1 VKGWSALLGA
11 LGFVAL
17 LFAVIAVLLLV
28 LGGGAA
34 SDLPWLW
41 GNLIVGLVL
50 LGVAF
55 ATSLDELRARARS
68 GEARRVGKYGTSA
81 IAGTLLGIAILGLL
95 GFLAERNSV
104 RFDWTESGIH
114 SLSDQS
120 QKVLAGLDKDVEVTA
135 LYSAVEQPAIRPLL
149 ERYGYASPRFKV
161 TWADPTARPD
171 LVESLG
177 AEREKLAGG
186 LLHVKLGAESTFID
200 DVDEERLTNAL
211 VKLTRTAVKRVYF
224 VEGHNERAASGE
236 TAAEEGGFARIADA
250 LRNENYQV
258 ETLVLGTVADV
269 PEDADVVVI
278 GGATRPFLP
287 QEHAALQRYLAR
299 GGALL
304 VMLDPMAKTDL
315 YADLKSWG
323 VKLGEDY
330 VIDQVQGLFGR
341 AATPVADRYGDH
353 DITRDLREVTL
364 FHLVRSVR
372 AEEAAKDQFAEIVLT
387 GESSWAE
394 TSLDPRPAFGQGDT
408 KGPVPIAVAGT
419 PKLDGVAPPPVS
431 AEGEQ
436 AAGEDEKKTP
446 RLVVFGDSDFVTNEL
461 IDAYRNRDLFLNA
474 VNWLLG
480 DVQAISIRP
489 NQARA
494 SRFQLTSEQFQ
505 SLRALSLF
513 VLPQLLAALGA
524 FAWWSRR
531 RAPGR

>member
-1 VKGWSALLGA
+1 VKGWSALVGA

-17 LFAVIAVLLLV
+17 VFALLSVMLLV

-41 GNLIVGLVL
+41 GNLVVGVVL
-50 LGVAF
+50 LGIAF
-55 ATSLDELRARARS
+55 ATSLDELRSRARS
-68 GEARRVGKYGTSA
+68 GEARRVGRYGTSA
-81 IAGTLLGIAILGLL
+81 IASTLLGIAILGLL
-95 GFLAERNSV
+95 AYLAEQNSV
-104 RFDWTESGIH
+104 RFDWTEAGVH
-114 SLSDQS
+114 SLSDQT
-120 QKVLAGLDKDVEVTA
+120 QKVLQGLEQDVEVTA
-135 LYSAVEQPAIRPLL
+135 LYSAVEQPQVRPLL
-149 ERYGYASPRFKV
+149 ERYAYVSPRFKV
-161 TWADPTARPD
+161 AWADPTARPD
-171 LVESLG
+171 LVEQLG
-177 AEREKLAGG
+177 AEREQLAGG
-186 LLHVKLGAESTFID
+186 LLHVKLGSESTFID
-200 DVDEERLTNAL
+200 DLDEERLTNAL

-224 VEGHNERAASGE
+224 LEGHNERPAAGE
-236 TAAEEGGFARIADA
+236 AAAEEGGFGRLADA

-258 ETLVLGTVADV
+258 ETLVLGTVPDV
-269 PEDADVVVI
+269 PEDAHVVVI
-278 GGATRPFLP
+278 GGATRPLLP
-287 QEHAALQRYLAR
+287 QEHEALERYLAR

-304 VMLDPMAKTDL
+304 VMVDPMAKTDL
-315 YADLKSWG
+315 GDHLRRWG
-323 VKLGEDY
+323 VELGDDY

-341 AATPVADRYGDH
+341 AATPVADRYADH

-372 AEEAAKDQFAEIVLT
+372 PAAATKDRFAEIVLT

-394 TSLDPRPAFGQGDT
+394 TSLDPRPAFGKGDA

-419 PKLDGVAPPPVS
+419 PVLDGAAPP
-431 AEGEQ
+431 AEAGEGE
-436 AAGEDEKKTP
+436 AGEKKTS
-446 RLVVFGDSDFVTNEL
+446 RIVVFGDSDFVTNEL
-461 IDAYRNRDLFLNA
+461 IDAYRNRDLFLNS

-480 DVQAISIRP
+480 DESAISIRP
-489 NQARA
+489 NQSRA